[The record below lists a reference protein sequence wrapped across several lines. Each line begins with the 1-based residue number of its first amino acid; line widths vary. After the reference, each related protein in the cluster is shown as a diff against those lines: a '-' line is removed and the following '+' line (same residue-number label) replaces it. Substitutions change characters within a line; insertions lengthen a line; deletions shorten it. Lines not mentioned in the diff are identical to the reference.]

1 MVDQIRPL
9 RPSIAD
15 SYNRYYDSGLYDAR
29 YPRPNPSTYRAAL
42 DLAGPATRILD
53 FGAGTGRYT
62 MPFLHAT
69 DAFVCAYD
77 ISADACQALAARAAA
92 AGVDGARPLVTA
104 DFEAARAAGPYG
116 LVTLLF
122 GVLSHIQGTGNR
134 VRILE
139 SIRSVLTSDG
149 VLLLTVPHA
158 LRRFPLHRSPGGGR
172 GNGHA
177 GPAASAPLGRYF
189 PAARPVV
196 YRHHV
201 GGQERPFPYYLFSR
215 GTLAAELSAA
225 GFAVESL
232 EPDSILP
239 ERRLVRR
246 PGLAPADD
254 LLCRLL
260 PCWAGYGLRAVCRV
274 SPADGSLA
282 A

>member
-1 MVDQIRPL
+1 MVDQARPL

-29 YPRPNPSTYRAAL
+29 YPRPNPSTYRATL

-62 MPFLHAT
+62 LPFLNAT
-69 DAFVCAYD
+69 DAFVCAHD
-77 ISADACQALAARAAA
+77 ISADACQALTARAAA
-92 AGVDGARPLVTA
+92 AGVDDRRLLVTA
-104 DFEAARAAGPYG
+104 DFGTARAAGPYG

-158 LRRFPLHRSPGGGR
+158 LRRFPLHRSPGGGYS
-172 GNGHA
+172 
-177 GPAASAPLGRYF
+177 GPAAAAPLGRYF

-196 YRHHV
+196 YRHRV
-201 GGQERPFPYYLFSR
+201 GGQERPFPYFLFSR
-215 GTLAAELSAA
+215 RTLTAELSAA
-225 GFAVESL
+225 GFALESL

-246 PGLAPADD
+246 PALAPADD

-260 PCWAGYGLRAVCRV
+260 PGWAGYGLRAVCRV
-274 SPADGSLA
+274 SPAGCSLA

>member
-1 MVDQIRPL
+1 MVDQAWPL

-62 MPFLHAT
+62 LPFLHAT

-77 ISADACQALAARAAA
+77 ISADACQALTARAAEA
-92 AGVDGARPLVTA
+92 AVDGRRLLVTE
-104 DFEAARAAGPYG
+104 DFGTARAAGPYG

-122 GVLSHIQGTGNR
+122 GVLSHIQGSGNR

-139 SIRSVLTSDG
+139 SIRSVLARDG

-158 LRRFPLHRSPGGGR
+158 LRRFPLHRSPGGGDP
-172 GNGHA
+172 
-177 GPAASAPLGRYF
+177 GPAAAAALGRYF

-201 GGQERPFPYYLFSR
+201 GGQERLFPYYLFSR
-215 GTLAAELSAA
+215 RTLTAELSAA
-225 GFAVESL
+225 GFALESL

-246 PGLAPADD
+246 PALAPADN

-274 SPADGSLA
+274 SPAGGR
-282 A
+282 

>member
-42 DLAGPATRILD
+42 HLAGPATRILD

-92 AGVDGARPLVTA
+92 AGVDDRRLLVTA
-104 DFEAARAAGPYG
+104 DFGTARAAGPYG

-172 GNGHA
+172 ATGTPA
-177 GPAASAPLGRYF
+177 GRGTSLGRYF

-196 YRHHV
+196 YRHLV
-201 GGQERPFPYYLFSR
+201 DGQERPFPYYLFSR
-215 GTLAAELSAA
+215 RTLTAELSAA
-225 GFAVESL
+225 GFALESL

-246 PGLAPADD
+246 PALAPADD

-274 SPADGSLA
+274 SPAGGSLA